1 MCRSYSILSSHAWYD
16 MKKTVKKLMCFAL
29 SFFMFSLC
37 GCGGEEKISEV
48 NPEKTGYIAAEPD
61 TSREEKI
68 KEVLQSYLTA
78 LEHHSISELAA
89 CSSDELPLY
98 NDQTAF
104 DDITDELES
113 ARLDKI
119 YLDGIRLKGDKVQA
133 AAEYTLIYSGSHIT
147 EDGSISPPGKYRR
160 RELFTFVVSGDDYR
174 ITSIEPTA
182 AD

>member
-1 MCRSYSILSSHAWYD
+1 MCRSYSLLSSHAWYD

-48 NPEKTGYIAAEPD
+48 SPEKTGYIAAEPD

-133 AAEYTLIYSGSHIT
+133 AAEYTLM
-147 EDGSISPPGKYRR
+147 GKDCEREGMPDAAIANYKKALYLYPDAPEPKRR
-160 RELFTFVVSGDDYR
+160 LKKLEGKK
-174 ITSIEPTA
+174 
-182 AD
+182 